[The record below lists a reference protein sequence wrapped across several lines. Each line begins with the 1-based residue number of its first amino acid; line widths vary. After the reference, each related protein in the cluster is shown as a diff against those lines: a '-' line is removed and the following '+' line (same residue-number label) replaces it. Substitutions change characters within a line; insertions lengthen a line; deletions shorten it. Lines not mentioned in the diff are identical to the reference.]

1 MNQPSLDTLVQEI
14 EATPVEHWAELLSQL
29 RQFREQVALKPMS
42 QDNILQFI
50 QQIRDR
56 QTTFLTTEQIDQQM
70 QEERA
75 AWDK

>member
-29 RQFREQVALKPMS
+29 RQFREQVAQKPTS
-42 QDNILQFI
+42 QDNILEFI

-56 QTTFLTTEQIDQQM
+56 QTVFLSTEEIDRQM
-70 QEERA
+70 QEERKA
-75 AWDK
+75 